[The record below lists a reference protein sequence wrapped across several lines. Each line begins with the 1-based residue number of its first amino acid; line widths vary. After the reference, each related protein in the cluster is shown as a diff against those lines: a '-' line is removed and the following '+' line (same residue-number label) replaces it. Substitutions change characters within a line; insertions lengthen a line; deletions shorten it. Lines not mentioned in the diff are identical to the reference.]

1 VHLIMTKYSLMQH
14 REKIVTKDGQ
24 EIAIS
29 IFRPSQVI
37 SKVLIIGADVITSQ
51 KTYEKFASYIASQ
64 GCVVYTFDY
73 RGVGQSLTNELK
85 TYNASLNQWGFMDL
99 DAVILHAKHHFPKHE
114 LDFMAHGTSGQLL
127 GLSPASQYLN
137 NAIFINTSLTCWR
150 FWPWYAQFKI
160 STLKVITPILS
171 KLFGYFPG
179 SRLGLNQDLPSG
191 VTLELYDWCSRP
203 NGLFDFFPDSN
214 FRKIQIPILVY
225 SFTDDWFAPELAV
238 KALLSHYNQASISW
252 MHLKPSDVGKKS
264 VGHSGFFLDKNKA
277 TFWEFIAE
285 WMSLSGTIKAAV

>member
-1 VHLIMTKYSLMQH
+1 MQH
-14 REKIVTKDGQ
+14 REKIITKDEQ

-29 IFRPSQVI
+29 VFRPSQVI

-51 KTYEKFASYIASQ
+51 ETYENFARYIASQ

-99 DAVILHAKHHFPKHE
+99 DAVILHAKRHFPKHE
-114 LDFMAHGTSGQLL
+114 LDFMAHGTSGQLF
-127 GLSPASQYLN
+127 GLSPASQYID

-160 STLKVITPILS
+160 SALKLIRPILS
-171 KLFGYFPG
+171 KIFGYFPG
-179 SRLGLNQDLPSG
+179 KRLGFNQNLPSG
-191 VTLELYDWCSRP
+191 ITLELYDWCSRP

-225 SFTDDWFAPELAV
+225 SFTDDWFSPELAV
-238 KALLSHYNQASISW
+238 KTLLTHYTQASISW
-252 MHLKPSDVGKKS
+252 MHLKPSDVSLKK
-264 VGHSGFFLDKNKA
+264 VGHSGFFLEKNKNV
-277 TFWEFIAE
+277 FWTFIAD
-285 WMSLSGTIKAAV
+285 WMSLSDSIKKAV